1 MTTIE
6 VKSELTETRR
16 QLLELM
22 QELGFGRI
30 EALSVRA
37 GDPVLDP
44 PPRIVR
50 EVKFGGQN
58 GPRAERELD
67 DFTLRSQVVELHEEF
82 DRLETGVIDVLTVK
96 HGLPFN
102 MQVNLAVGAQ

>member
-1 MTTIE
+1 MNTVA
-6 VKSELTETRR
+6 VKSELSESRR
-16 QLLELM
+16 RLLELM

-30 EALSVRA
+30 EALPVRA

-44 PPRIVR
+44 PPTIVR

-58 GPRAERELD
+58 GPRVERTLG
-67 DFTLRSQVVELHEEF
+67 DFPLKAHVVELFDEL
-82 DRLETGVIDVLTVK
+82 DRLHDGVIDVLTVK

-102 MQVNLAVGAQ
+102 MHVNLGAGAR

>member
-1 MTTIE
+1 MSTTA
-6 VKSELTETRR
+6 VKSSVSEPRR
-16 QLLELM
+16 RLIELM

-30 EALSVRA
+30 EALPVRA

-44 PPRIVR
+44 PPTIVR

-58 GPRAERELD
+58 AARDERTLD
-67 DFTLRSQVVELHEEF
+67 DFTLKAQVVELF
-82 DRLETGVIDVLTVK
+82 DELGRLGDGVIDVLTIK

-102 MQVNLAVGAQ
+102 MHVNLAAGAQ

>member
-1 MTTIE
+1 MSTVA
-6 VKSELTETRR
+6 VKSSASEPRR
-16 QLLELM
+16 RLIELM

-30 EALSVRA
+30 EALPVRA

-44 PPRIVR
+44 PPTIVR

-58 GPRAERELD
+58 AARDERTLG
-67 DFTLRSQVVELHEEF
+67 DFTLKAQVVELFDEL
-82 DRLETGVIDVLTVK
+82 DRLGDGVIDVLTIK

-102 MQVNLAVGAQ
+102 MHVNLAAGAQ